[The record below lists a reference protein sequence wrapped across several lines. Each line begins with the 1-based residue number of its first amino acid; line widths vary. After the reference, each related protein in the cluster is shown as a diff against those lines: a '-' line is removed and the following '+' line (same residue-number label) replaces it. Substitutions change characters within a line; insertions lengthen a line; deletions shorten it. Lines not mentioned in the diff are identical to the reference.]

1 MNFFAEVYEQVEA
14 EQDTSPV
21 DGDIYPERQQAAIT
35 PAPAPSLNPRTTT
48 EMGYDL
54 SGSCEIRKYG
64 SRTWG
69 VYIVS
74 QTGQAK
80 LLAVVLY
87 KKAGYAIQ
95 HVWSAMKNE
104 IYRCHRQQELNR
116 VA

>member
-1 MNFFAEVYEQVEA
+1 MNFFAEVYSQVEA
-14 EQDTSPV
+14 EQEDSPV
-21 DGDIYPERQQAAIT
+21 DGGIYADPEQVRAT
-35 PAPAPSLNPRTTT
+35 PAPTVNLHPTT